1 MRRRVTAAVFALSLP
16 LLAACGGGD
25 SPSDDSSPSSTAE
38 FKEKNLKTAVAAAQE
53 YNDRYTS
60 GDYEGAYDLTAKETQ
75 DAYSFEEFEKI
86 QQACYQGGGMPVDVE
101 GVRVSGDKATVR
113 LVLGDFKV
121 SRQVVHEGGS
131 WKMTVGDDTDLSL
144 SADEAAN
151 ECEQENGGES
161 S

>member
-1 MRRRVTAAVFALSLP
+1 MRRRFTAAVFAVSLP

-25 SPSDDSSPSSTAE
+25 SPASDSSPSSTAE
-38 FKEKNLKTAVAAAQE
+38 FKEKDLKTAVAAAQE

-60 GDYEGAYDLTAKETQ
+60 GDYEGAYDLTAQETQ

-121 SRQVVHEGGS
+121 SRQVVHEDGG
-131 WKMTVGDDTDLSL
+131 WRMTVDNDTDLSL
-144 SADEAAN
+144 SADEAAV
-151 ECEQENGGES
+151 ECEKES
-161 S
+161 AGDE